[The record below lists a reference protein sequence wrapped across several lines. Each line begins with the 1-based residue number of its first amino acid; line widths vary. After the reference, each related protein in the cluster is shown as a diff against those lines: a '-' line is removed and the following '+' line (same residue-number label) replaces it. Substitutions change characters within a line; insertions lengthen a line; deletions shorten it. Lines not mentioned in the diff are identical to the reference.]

1 MTAREVLRIIAARGG
16 EVVRQRGSH
25 VRVRAGE
32 CFATV
37 PDHGSRHLPPG
48 TLRSIER
55 QLESCLGRGWL
66 RG

>member
-25 VRVRAGE
+25 VRVRVGE

-37 PDHGSRHLPPG
+37 PDHGSRDLPPG

-55 QLESCLGRGWL
+55 QLEPCLGRGWL